1 MSSRITRSAARLA
14 AEPPV
19 STSGTSASIP
29 AAGPAPSR
37 KRKAPVRRDRS
48 LDEPERPTPPSPPR
62 RAKRQRTA
70 ASAQVAGTADP
81 RRGSRNGSA
90 MSQPRCVSSR
100 PSSDQDRADQGRGSS
115 SSSRPSDESS
125 RAPASSSASR
135 RKSSNNRKTAQ
146 GKGDGSSGRGPAR
159 STDGDLPVNA
169 RTTTQ
174 SPPPRRQ
181 KKRPSKHSS
190 DLIMKESEEDYAEKE
205 RKEERDSSPPSESND
220 GTNHSAFDD
229 DDDEEDPFHS
239 SLFGSRSP
247 MGLQS
252 TLRALSGM
260 MSGTSSRLR
269 DILSNLRMRDDASLQ
284 LIALQELSDLLLV
297 SNEDNLSGQFSPD
310 PYVKE
315 LVALMQPT
323 EFGDE
328 NPEIMLLAC
337 RCLANL
343 MEALRG
349 SVANVVY
356 GGAVP
361 VLCQKLLDIQFIDL
375 AEQALSVSFESAYQP
390 LRLLSGREM
399 LIALCCIDS
408 S

>member
-1 MSSRITRSAARLA
+1 
-14 AEPPV
+14 
-19 STSGTSASIP
+19 
-29 AAGPAPSR
+29 
-37 KRKAPVRRDRS
+37 
-48 LDEPERPTPPSPPR
+48 
-62 RAKRQRTA
+62 
-70 ASAQVAGTADP
+70 
-81 RRGSRNGSA
+81 
-90 MSQPRCVSSR
+90 
-100 PSSDQDRADQGRGSS
+100 
-115 SSSRPSDESS
+115 
-125 RAPASSSASR
+125 
-135 RKSSNNRKTAQ
+135 
-146 GKGDGSSGRGPAR
+146 
-159 STDGDLPVNA
+159 
-169 RTTTQ
+169 
-174 SPPPRRQ
+174 
-181 KKRPSKHSS
+181 
-190 DLIMKESEEDYAEKE
+190 MKESEEDYAEREK
-205 RKEERDSSPPSESND
+205 KEERDSSPPSESND
-220 GTNHSAFDD
+220 GTNHSAFNDDDDDD
-229 DDDEEDPFHS
+229 DDDEDPFRS

-269 DILSNLRMRDDASLQ
+269 DILSNLRMRDDPSLQ

-315 LVALMQPT
+315 LVALMQPSD
-323 EFGDE
+323 FGEE

-375 AEQALSVSFESAYQP
+375 AEQALSVS
-390 LRLLSGREM
+390 L
-399 LIALCCIDS
+399 
-408 S
+408 